1 MKRTLP
7 WAILALY
14 PLIGLAALNLLGGPL
29 ETYVAGQLAV
39 SSLGALVVAYW
50 WPFLVLTEVCVIG
63 FFLVSVLRNRVL
75 PAWRRILWA
84 AGMVLLS
91 VFVVPAYWWRY
102 SRGA

>member
-7 WAILALY
+7 WALFAFY
-14 PLIGLAALNLLGGPL
+14 PLIALAALNLLGGPL
-29 ETYVAGQLAV
+29 ETYLVAQLAV
-39 SSLGALVVAYW
+39 SSVGEFVVAYW
-50 WPFLVLTEVCVIG
+50 WPFLVVTTFGVIV

-75 PAWRRILWA
+75 PTWHRILWA

-91 VFVVPAYWWRY
+91 AIVVPTYWWRY